1 MRRHA
6 TTLVIFAIGW
16 ALIFFGVIAGFIPL
30 VPGFVFII
38 IGFYII
44 SRRSKWLTKLTNW
57 MRRKNKRFDQVI
69 TSFDRATEYVVSRFR
84 LAVAILR
91 NLFGDMSQL

>member
-16 ALIFFGVIAGFIPL
+16 ALIFFGIIAGFIPL

-44 SRRSKWLTKLTNW
+44 SRRSKWLTRLTDW
-57 MRRKNKRFDQVI
+57 IRRKNRRFDQVI
-69 TSFDRATEYVVSRFR
+69 SSFDRASDFVVSRFR
-84 LAVAILR
+84 QAIAILR